1 MLEIG
6 LTGGIGSGKSTVA
19 AMLVDR
25 GASLLDADAIVRDL
39 QTPGTPVFTAM
50 VQRWGDRILDDDGW
64 LDRQAVADIVFAD
77 ADELAALNGIVHP
90 AVGDEMTRRREALAI
105 TDATVILDIPL
116 LVESG
121 HQGLAGVIVV
131 DVDPE
136 VAVTR
141 LVAGRGFTPD
151 DARSRIARQASREE
165 RLGRADLVVDNG
177 GSLEDLTREVDRA
190 WSWIGTLERPQS
202 GSGVPQIGS
211 RAEDG

>member
-50 VQRWGDRILDDDGW
+50 VERWGDRILDDDGG

-90 AVGDEMTRRREALAI
+90 AVGDEMTRRREALAD

-136 VAVTR
+136 VAVAR

>member
-50 VQRWGDRILDDDGW
+50 VQRWGARILDDDGW

-90 AVGDEMTRRREALAI
+90 AVGDEMTRRREALAD

-131 DVDPE
+131 DLDPE
-136 VAVTR
+136 VAVAR

-177 GSLEDLTREVDRA
+177 GSLDDLAHEADRA
-190 WSWIGTLERPQS
+190 WAWIATLERPLP
-202 GSGVPQIGS
+202 GHNVHRIGS
-211 RAEDG
+211 RGERN

>member
-19 AMLVDR
+19 AMLGDR
-25 GASLLDADAIVRDL
+25 GASLVDADAIVRDL

-50 VQRWGDRILDDDGW
+50 VERWGDRILDDDGG

-90 AVGDEMTRRREALAI
+90 AVGDEMSRRREALAD

-202 GSGVPQIGS
+202 GSGVPRIGS
-211 RAEDG
+211 RAEDS

>member
-39 QTPGTPVFTAM
+39 QTPGTPVFTTM
-50 VQRWGDRILDDDGW
+50 VERWGDRILDDDGG

-90 AVGDEMTRRREALAI
+90 AVGDEMTRRREALAD

-121 HQGLAGVIVV
+121 HQGLAGVVVV

-136 VAVTR
+136 VAVAR

-151 DARSRIARQASREE
+151 DARSRIAHQASRKE

-177 GSLEDLTREVDRA
+177 GSLEDLTREVERA
-190 WSWIGTLERPQS
+190 WSWIGTLERPQP
-202 GSGVPQIGS
+202 GSGVPRIGS

>member
-39 QTPGTPVFTAM
+39 QAPGTPVFTAM
-50 VQRWGDRILDDDGW
+50 IERWGNRILDDDGG

-90 AVGDEMTRRREALAI
+90 AVGDEMTRRREALAD

-136 VAVTR
+136 VAVAR

-151 DARSRIARQASREE
+151 DARSRIARQVSREV

-177 GSLEDLTREVDRA
+177 GSLEDLTREVERA
-190 WSWIGTLERPQS
+190 WSWIGTLERPQP
-202 GSGVPQIGS
+202 GSGVPRIGS

>member
-25 GASLLDADAIVRDL
+25 GACLLDADAIVRDL
-39 QTPGTPVFTAM
+39 QAPGTPVFTAM
-50 VQRWGDRILDDDGW
+50 IERWGNRILDDDGG

-90 AVGDEMTRRREALAI
+90 AVGDEMTRRREALAD

-116 LVESG
+116 LIESG

-136 VAVTR
+136 VAVAR

-151 DARSRIARQASREE
+151 DARSRIAR
-165 RLGRADLVVDNG
+165 V
-177 GSLEDLTREVDRA
+177 GSF
-190 WSWIGTLERPQS
+190 
-202 GSGVPQIGS
+202 
-211 RAEDG
+211 

>member
-19 AMLVDR
+19 AMLVGR
-25 GASLLDADAIVRDL
+25 GASLVDADAIVRDL

-50 VQRWGDRILDDDGW
+50 VERWGDRILEDDGG
-64 LDRQAVADIVFAD
+64 LDRRAIADIVFAD
-77 ADELAALNGIVHP
+77 ANELAALNGIVHP
-90 AVGDEMTRRREALAI
+90 AVGDEMTRRREALAD

-131 DVDPE
+131 DVDPA
-136 VAVTR
+136 VAVAR

-190 WSWIGTLERPQS
+190 WSWILTLERPQS

>member
-19 AMLVDR
+19 AMLGDR

-50 VQRWGDRILDDDGW
+50 VERWGDRILDDDGG

-90 AVGDEMTRRREALAI
+90 AVGDEMSRRREALAD

-190 WSWIGTLERPQS
+190 WSWIGSLERPQS
-202 GSGVPQIGS
+202 SSGVPRIGS
-211 RAEDG
+211 RAEDN

>member
-50 VQRWGDRILDDDGW
+50 VERWGDRILDDDGG

-90 AVGDEMTRRREALAI
+90 AVGDEMTRRREALAD

-136 VAVTR
+136 VAVAR

-151 DARSRIARQASREE
+151 DARSRIARQVSREE

-190 WSWIGTLERPQS
+190 WSWIGALERPQP
-202 GSGVPQIGS
+202 GSGVPRIGS

>member
-39 QTPGTPVFTAM
+39 QAPGTPVFTAM
-50 VQRWGDRILDDDGW
+50 VERWGDRILDDDGG
-64 LDRQAVADIVFAD
+64 LDRQVVADIVFAD

-90 AVGDEMTRRREALAI
+90 AVGDEMTRRREALAD

-136 VAVTR
+136 VAVAR

-151 DARSRIARQASREE
+151 DARSRIARQVSREE

-177 GSLEDLTREVDRA
+177 GSLEDLAREVDRA

-202 GSGVPQIGS
+202 GSGVPRIGS
-211 RAEDG
+211 RAEEG

>member
-6 LTGGIGSGKSTVA
+6 LTGSIGSGKSTVA
-19 AMLVDR
+19 GLLVDR
-25 GASLLDADAIVRDL
+25 GATLLDADAIVRDL

-90 AVGDEMTRRREALAI
+90 AVGDEMTRRREALAD

-136 VAVTR
+136 VAVAR